1 MYNFE
6 AMGNKIR
13 TARTNKHLS
22 REDLAEL
29 CSISD
34 RSISNIERG
43 LSEPKLV
50 TIVKICSVLEINMN
64 ELKQFYQE
72 GQL

>member
-13 TARTNKHLS
+13 TARTSKHLS

>member
-43 LSEPKLV
+43 LSEPSWLR
-50 TIVKICSVLEINMN
+50 S
-64 ELKQFYQE
+64 
-72 GQL
+72 